1 MIDVQLHGDKELII
15 RLNKMDDQTLRAAE
29 GVVTRS
35 SGELVDYVK
44 TRHLTGGTSGTR
56 LVVRTGHLRRT
67 THEKPTRREGASVKG
82 GIKFDAK
89 YAPVHVGPRGQ
100 KTVIRP
106 KRGKYLTFP
115 VERSGAA
122 GKPTRWVSVKQVT
135 VPARVH
141 PEDIRQWLLP
151 RLKHNLKTAL
161 GEAL

>member
-1 MIDVQLHGDKELII
+1 MIDVQMRGDKELIV
-15 RLNKMDDQTLRAAE
+15 RLGRLDEKTLKAVK

-35 SGELVDYVK
+35 TREGVNYVK
-44 TRHLTGGTSGTR
+44 THHLTGGTTSTR
-56 LVVRTGHLRRT
+56 LAVRTGHLRRT
-67 THEKPTRREGASVKG
+67 TDEKPTRREGTTVTG
-82 GIKFDAK
+82 GMEFGAK

-122 GKPTRWVSVKQVT
+122 GRPTRWVSVKQVT

-141 PEDIRQWLLP
+141 PEDIRKWLLP
-151 RLKHNLKTAL
+151 RLKGNLEAAL
-161 GEAL
+161 SEAL